1 MMALTRNPENALS
14 SDSFSAA
21 LLLAA
26 IGIVVMGPMLFLLWR
41 KARRFF
47 RAMIA
52 LRDRIDKSQRW

>member
-1 MMALTRNPENALS
+1 MMPPSPRPEIALS
-14 SDSFSAA
+14 SDSLLAG

-26 IGIVVMGPMLFLLWR
+26 ITVAVMGPMLFLLWR
-41 KARRFF
+41 QARRFF